1 MRATYYF
8 ESQRRKVLKSLGL
21 FPNGN
26 STSNFTVKQQTH
38 SKLAMKAG
46 PCELKRLK
54 YPNREVKKDME
65 NIYAAMLLH
74 KAGKEINE
82 ETVTAVLTAAG
93 LKVDAVQVKA
103 LVASLSEVNIDEAI
117 KAAPTM
123 MAAAPV
129 AAAGAEAKPAAAAP
143 EDKKKKA
150 EEEKAKEEAALEGL
164 GALFG

>member
-1 MRATYYF
+1 
-8 ESQRRKVLKSLGL
+8 
-21 FPNGN
+21 
-26 STSNFTVKQQTH
+26 
-38 SKLAMKAG
+38 
-46 PCELKRLK
+46 
-54 YPNREVKKDME
+54 ME

-82 ETVTAVLTAAG
+82 ASVTKVLEAAG
-93 LKVDAVQVKA
+93 ITVDAIQVKA
-103 LVASLSEVNIDEAI
+103 LVASLSEVNIEEAI

-129 AAAGAEAKPAAAAP
+129 AAAAESKPAAAAP